1 VKKYL
6 IAGLLVWLPLAIT
19 IWVLAT
25 ALGLIGGVFTW
36 FLDGTQALLPEGSH
50 SFIELLRNIP
60 GLGVLVMLVAL
71 FLTGVLATN
80 VVGQWALRQ
89 GHRLLNRIPIVKSI
103 YSSVQQV
110 SDTLFS
116 SSGNAFR
123 EAVLVEYPRAGAWT
137 IAFVTGKP
145 GGEAATHLVGDHLSI
160 YVPTTPN
167 PTSGFFLMVRR
178 AEVIPL
184 AMSVD
189 EALKYVISM
198 GVVAPPARVVN
209 EPTPLPLRNSIG

>member
-1 VKKYL
+1 MKKYL
-6 IAGLLVWLPLAIT
+6 IAGLLVWLPLAVT

-25 ALGLIGGVFTW
+25 ALGLLGGVFTW

-50 SFIELLRNIP
+50 SFIELLRKIP

-71 FLTGVLATN
+71 FLTGVFATN

-89 GHRLLNRIPIVKSI
+89 GHKLLNRIPIVKSI

-145 GGEAATHLVGDHLSI
+145 GGEAATHLSDHLSI

-198 GVVAPPARVVN
+198 GVVAPPSRVVT

>member
-1 VKKYL
+1 MKKYL
-6 IAGLLVWLPLAIT
+6 IAGLLVWLPLAVT
-19 IWVLAT
+19 IWVLQAV
-25 ALGLIGGVFTW
+25 LGLLNGVFVW
-36 FLDGTQALLPEGSH
+36 LLNGSQVFLPDGSQ
-50 SFIELLRNIP
+50 SFIELLQKIP
-60 GLGVLVMLVAL
+60 GLGVIVMLIGL
-71 FLTGVLATN
+71 LLTGIFATN
-80 VVGQWALRQ
+80 VAGQWSLRQ

-123 EAVLVEYPRAGAWT
+123 EAVLVQYPREGAWT

-145 GGEAATHLVGDHLSI
+145 GGEAARHLSGDYLSI

-167 PTSGFFLMVRR
+167 PTSGFFLMLPR
-178 AEVIPL
+178 ADVIPL

-189 EALKYVISM
+189 DALKYVISM
-198 GVVAPPARVVN
+198 GVVAPPVVI
-209 EPTPLPLRNSIG
+209 ERRPSQLRNSIG